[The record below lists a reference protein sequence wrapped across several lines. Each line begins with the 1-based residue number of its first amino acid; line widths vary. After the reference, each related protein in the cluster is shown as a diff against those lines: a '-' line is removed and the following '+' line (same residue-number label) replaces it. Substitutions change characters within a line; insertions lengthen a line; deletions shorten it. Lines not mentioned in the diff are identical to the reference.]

1 MLSPEK
7 KTTLMCKEMLTAPAE
22 QHLVKLINTGD
33 SAVFSQLYSQYWSSL
48 LDFAENYISDSD
60 TCKEIVQQL
69 FITLYVKGSRLNIH
83 ASLRSYLYGSLR
95 NKILNHLRNQSTYLR
110 HIRGASRVHSQE
122 GGDNPVEEFIDVREL
137 KKKINNCL
145 DRMPPKCREVYVLHK
160 QQQYTLKKTSEI
172 LQRPVDTVEKQL
184 RRAIH
189 LLRDYLSQQ

>member
-1 MLSPEK
+1 
-7 KTTLMCKEMLTAPAE
+7 MCKEILSAPAE

-33 SAVFSQLYSQYWSSL
+33 SAVFSQLYRQYWSSL
-48 LDFAENYISDSD
+48 LGFAENYISDSD

-95 NKILNHLRNQSTYLR
+95 NKILNHLRNRSTYMR
-110 HIRGASRVHSQE
+110 HIRGASRVNSPD
-122 GGDNPVEEFIDVREL
+122 GADNPVEEFIDVREL
-137 KKKINNCL
+137 KKKINSCL
-145 DRMPPKCREVYVLHK
+145 EKMPAKCREVYVLHK
-160 QQQYTLKKTSEI
+160 QQQYTLKRTSEI

-189 LLRDYLSQQ
+189 LLRDYLSEQ